1 MATSIGSR
9 PELNGKVN
17 GKGRRALAYP
27 RRMSDGEQ
35 QVLGL
40 RPHWVGALFPIVLTV
55 ILLIGLG
62 AALVSIPEGW
72 PGGVHWGVF
81 LFGLFLM
88 VVWPL
93 RRLVGWVTS
102 EYLITTERVI
112 HRMGWLT
119 RRQIEIPV
127 MGVAD
132 VIYSQTL
139 PQRLAGVGDVV
150 IESAGGMG
158 FTRLAHI
165 ENADDVHR
173 VLYELLESSR
183 RRGASPNSDHPVP
196 VSALDDLERLAALK
210 DRGALSEDEFDRHKR
225 KLLDRL

>member
-1 MATSIGSR
+1 MVSSAKAET
-9 PELNGKVN
+9 NGKVKSN

-35 QVLGL
+35 QILGL
-40 RPHWVGALFPIVLTV
+40 RPHWVGALYPIVLTV
-55 ILLIGLG
+55 LLLIGLG
-62 AALVSIPEGW
+62 VALVSIPADW
-72 PGGVHWGVF
+72 PSGVRWGIFLFGVF
-81 LFGLFLM
+81 LL

-119 RRQIEIPV
+119 RRQVEIPV

-150 IESAGGMG
+150 IESAGGLG
-158 FTRLAHI
+158 YTRLSHI

-173 VLYELLESSR
+173 VIYELLESSR
-183 RRGASPNSDHPVP
+183 RRGLPADGERAAP
-196 VSALDDLERLAALK
+196 VSALDQLERLAALRE
-210 DRGALSEDEFDRHKR
+210 RGVLSDPEFDEHKR
-225 KLLDRL
+225 KLLERL

>member
-1 MATSIGSR
+1 MVSSVEVK
-9 PELNGKVN
+9 PEMNGRKHR
-17 GKGRRALAYP
+17 KGRRALAYP
-27 RRMSDGEQ
+27 RRMSEGEQ

-40 RPHWVGALFPIVLTV
+40 RPHWVGALFPILLT
-55 ILLIGLG
+55 IGLLVALG
-62 AALVSIPEGW
+62 AALLSIPQDW
-72 PGGVHWGVF
+72 PSAVRWGVF
-81 LFGLFLM
+81 LFGLLIM
-88 VVWPL
+88 ATWPL

-102 EYLITTERVI
+102 EYLITTERVV

-139 PQRLAGVGDVV
+139 AQRLAGVGDVV

-158 FTRLAHI
+158 YTRLAHI
-165 ENADDVHR
+165 QNADDVHR
-173 VLYELLESSR
+173 VIYELIESSR
-183 RRGASPNSDHPVP
+183 RRGESGNSDHPAP
-196 VSALDDLERLAALK
+196 ASALDELERLAALR
-210 DRGALSEDEFDRHKR
+210 DRGALSEAEFKRHKT